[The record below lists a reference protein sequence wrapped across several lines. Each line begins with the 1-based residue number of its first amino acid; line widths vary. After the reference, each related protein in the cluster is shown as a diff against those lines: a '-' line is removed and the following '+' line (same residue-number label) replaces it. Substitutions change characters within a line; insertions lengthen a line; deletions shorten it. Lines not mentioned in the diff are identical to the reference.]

1 MNNALADVATL
12 LRCPRHCLGVVAAGR
27 GAVAGNLIL
36 REGGTTAAVDCSDR
50 GAGGHAISGD
60 IEALLRSE
68 IVACDAQALLVIEKD
83 ATFQQLVEA
92 RLWESFP
99 CVMLTAK
106 GYPDLGTRAL
116 LKALHVAMPS
126 VPVLAV
132 VDWNPHGC
140 AIILTYRNGGFA
152 RSLDRS
158 AAGTARSENGPTGA
172 APSKPEQNGDEMD
185 VLDVPTIA
193 WLGPLEVDLDE
204 LPASSFKPLG
214 PRGKATLDSLLSSP
228 GLQGPAR
235 ARERFELEAMAR
247 SKLTAE
253 IQSVDA
259 ALGHGQLERMLLR
272 KLVRW
277 PHV

>member
-1 MNNALADVATL
+1 MNSAVADVAYL

-27 GAVAGNLIL
+27 GAVAGNLLL
-36 REGGTTAAVDCSDR
+36 REGGRTAAVDCSDR

-60 IEALLRSE
+60 IESLLRSD

-83 ATFQQLVEA
+83 ATFQQLAEA

-116 LKALHVAMPS
+116 LKALHMAMPG

-140 AIILTYRNGGFA
+140 AIVLTYRNGGLEQ
-152 RSLDRS
+152 SQ
-158 AAGTARSENGPTGA
+158 GHTVTGA
-172 APSKPEQNGDEMD
+172 AGNQGGTAAAVSSSGELNGDEMN
-185 VLDVPTIA
+185 VLGVQSIA
-193 WLGPLEVDLDE
+193 WLGPREADLAR

-214 PRGKATLDSLLSSP
+214 VRSKATLTSLLTSP
-228 GLQGPAR
+228 ALQGPAR
-235 ARERFELEAMAR
+235 ARERFELETMAR
-247 SKLTAE
+247 TGLTAE
-253 IQSVDA
+253 IQSIDA